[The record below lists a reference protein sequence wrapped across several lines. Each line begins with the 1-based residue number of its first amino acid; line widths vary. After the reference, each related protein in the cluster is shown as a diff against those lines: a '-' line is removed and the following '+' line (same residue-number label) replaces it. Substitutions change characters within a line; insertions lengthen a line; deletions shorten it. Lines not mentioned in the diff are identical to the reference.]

1 MQLAGYGGKG
11 DLSPDLSTE
20 NVENYTAQS
29 GGAALHQGGAALP
42 VIHSLPVTV
51 RRRLITRN

>member
-20 NVENYTAQS
+20 NVEKYTARS
-29 GGAALHQGGAALP
+29 GDATLHQGGAALP
-42 VIHSLPVTV
+42 VIHSGSATV
-51 RRRLITRN
+51 RDDL